1 MRRNIGWIVV
11 GVILAALA
19 AAGVLLLTGGD
30 APGEAASSTPPAT
43 VEHIDGSDLS
53 RLTLVAKA
61 IERLGIETTPVRA
74 ADQAAGK
81 RTVVPYSA
89 LLYDAAGKT
98 YVYTRPEALVFV
110 RESVTVDSVQ
120 ADLVVL
126 TAGPAPGTAVVSV
139 GAAELYGLE
148 TGVGK

>member
-11 GVILAALA
+11 GGILAALA
-19 AAGVLLLTGGD
+19 AAGVLLLAGGD
-30 APGEAASSTPPAT
+30 APGETTSSTPPAT
-43 VEHIDGSDLS
+43 VEQIDGGERS
-53 RLTLVAKA
+53 RLTLVDKA
-61 IERLGIETTPVRA
+61 IERLGIETAPVRA
-74 ADQAAGK
+74 AGQ

-98 YVYTRPEALVFV
+98 YVYTRPEARVFV
-110 RESVTVDSVQ
+110 RESVTVESVE
-120 ADLVVL
+120 AELVVL

-148 TGVGK
+148 KGIGK

>member
-1 MRRNIGWIVV
+1 MRKNIGWIVV
-11 GVILAALA
+11 GGIIAALA

-30 APGEAASSTPPAT
+30 EPGETASSTPPAT
-43 VEHIDGSDLS
+43 VEQIDGGERS

-74 ADQAAGK
+74 AGR

-98 YVYTRPEALVFV
+98 YVYTRPEAQVFM
-110 RESVTVDSVQ
+110 RESVTVDSVE
-120 ADLVVL
+120 AELVVL
-126 TAGPAPGTAVVSV
+126 TAGPAAGTAVVSV

-148 TGVGK
+148 KGIGK